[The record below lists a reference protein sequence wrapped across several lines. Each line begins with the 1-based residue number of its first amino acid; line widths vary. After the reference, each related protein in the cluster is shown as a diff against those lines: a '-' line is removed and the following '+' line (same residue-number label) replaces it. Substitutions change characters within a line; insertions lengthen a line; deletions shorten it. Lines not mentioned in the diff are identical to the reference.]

1 MMKQILSLGIF
12 TLICTVL
19 YGQPIRNNSF
29 DQKVEAAKEA
39 ESNANYFGALE
50 WFEEAYDDLRDKRSR
65 EDRATKDEFSVKI
78 AELNYEIRDYEKAA
92 KTYKRLIDKDEELQ
106 NVEIIL
112 DYAKSLKAL
121 GKYDLSLKEFNRYM
135 SLTENDEGL
144 KEAQFEVAGINMLEG
159 MEPNLETSFK
169 LLDKEVNSGS
179 GEFSPRENP
188 DDGLLYYGSFN
199 RSKAIEVSN
208 EEDDYHAK
216 IYVAEKNDKGEFDK
230 SDELEEVINRED
242 YHNANVAFSRDGRTM
257 YFTRVQTVG
266 TEITSSIIMVS
277 YKKDTGWSAPEPVS
291 ALNGEWKAKHPAVGE
306 LYGRNVIF
314 FVSDMP
320 GGYGGMDLY
329 YANIQGDGQFST
341 PVNLGEDINSAKDD
355 LSPFYHDG
363 TLYYSTDGRPT
374 IGGFDIFYTVWDGS
388 EWSRSENLGFGFNSS
403 FDDLYFSMNAGG
415 KSGYIVSNRP
425 TEGKKRLKSKT
436 CCDDIFS
443 FNIKEIVID
452 LLATVVDPDNE
463 PLKGASIRLDNVTDP
478 ISNPTDSKYNALGN
492 EFNFAL
498 DSDYK
503 YKAVITL
510 DGYYPDSISFNTAGI
525 IDNYTVKKKIAL
537 KPLPKEP
544 EVEIITETIT
554 RNEPIRMNNIY
565 YDLDKA
571 DILPAAE
578 KDLSDLFK
586 LMEKYPDMVIELS
599 SHTDSQG
606 RSTYNEDLSLRRAK
620 SATVWLTDRGIS
632 KKRIKPVGYGESVIL
647 NHCKNGVKCTDDE
660 HRQNR
665 RTEFRIIAG
674 PQTIEISREVTKEV
688 IKN

>member
-291 ALNGEWKAKHPAVGE
+291 ALN
-306 LYGRNVIF
+306 
-314 FVSDMP
+314 
-320 GGYGGMDLY
+320 
-329 YANIQGDGQFST
+329 
-341 PVNLGEDINSAKDD
+341 
-355 LSPFYHDG
+355 
-363 TLYYSTDGRPT
+363 
-374 IGGFDIFYTVWDGS
+374 
-388 EWSRSENLGFGFNSS
+388 
-403 FDDLYFSMNAGG
+403 
-415 KSGYIVSNRP
+415 
-425 TEGKKRLKSKT
+425 
-436 CCDDIFS
+436 
-443 FNIKEIVID
+443 
-452 LLATVVDPDNE
+452 
-463 PLKGASIRLDNVTDP
+463 
-478 ISNPTDSKYNALGN
+478 
-492 EFNFAL
+492 
-498 DSDYK
+498 
-503 YKAVITL
+503 
-510 DGYYPDSISFNTAGI
+510 
-525 IDNYTVKKKIAL
+525 
-537 KPLPKEP
+537 
-544 EVEIITETIT
+544 
-554 RNEPIRMNNIY
+554 
-565 YDLDKA
+565 
-571 DILPAAE
+571 
-578 KDLSDLFK
+578 
-586 LMEKYPDMVIELS
+586 
-599 SHTDSQG
+599 
-606 RSTYNEDLSLRRAK
+606 LSL
-620 SATVWLTDRGIS
+620 IH
-632 KKRIKPVGYGESVIL
+632 I
-647 NHCKNGVKCTDDE
+647 
-660 HRQNR
+660 
-665 RTEFRIIAG
+665 
-674 PQTIEISREVTKEV
+674 
-688 IKN
+688 